1 MATSLEKI
9 RNIGIIAHIDAGK
22 TTVTE
27 RMLFTSGA
35 KHRAGAVDSGTTTT
49 DDDPEEAE
57 RGITIYSACVQFP
70 WKDIVINLIDTPGH
84 VDFTAEV
91 ERSLR
96 VLDGGVVVFS
106 AREGVEA
113 QSETVWRQADK
124 YKVPR
129 LAFINKMDREG
140 ADFEAVYEEIG
151 SRLGARTVAIQI
163 PVGQGPAHTAN
174 PFRGIIDLV
183 KMKLLT
189 FPEGKE
195 GTKVVATEITDEDL
209 LGEAQLWRERMLESL
224 YNFSNELMELALAE
238 EPIPESLIH
247 KVVRDATLH
256 LQIQPVF
263 CGSALH
269 GAGVEPILDAVAAY
283 LPNPTDMPPVE
294 GIDPTAKGKAKKGR
308 VGEWESG
315 RETVSSDLPLSPS
328 PPRAII
334 FRKPDPSEP
343 FCGLVFKIQ
352 PYKTGDLAWVRIY
365 SGTLE
370 PNSRVLNS
378 TRGKKEN
385 VAQLWRI
392 HASKKDEQLQ
402 LARAGDIVGVIGL
415 RDSITGDTVCD
426 TREPILLA
434 SIEFPETVIS
444 MSIEPESTEDRKK
457 LAETLTMLRKQD
469 PTFRAEENAETGQT
483 LISGMGELHLE
494 VVQHKLLRD
503 YRLNVKVH
511 KPRVSYRETV
521 AKAAE
526 ATGECSRMI
535 QGTMHAAKVRIRLE
549 PFEKGIG
556 PLTVTNALD
565 HGLPSDMLAVVLEEL
580 ESAGQGGGLLGFPLM
595 RLKATVLGGEVGE
608 TGISEIAFRTAANH
622 AFDQALRAAG
632 PVLLEPI
639 MKLEISTPDEHV
651 GDLVSDLQQR
661 RAIIQSTESRGTA
674 TVLHAEAPL
683 ANLFGYSS
691 AMRSLSQGRA
701 SCSMEPSTYAAAPD
715 DVLQKFLGES

>member
-1 MATSLEKI
+1 MPTPLEKI

-27 RMLFTSGA
+27 RMLFASGS
-35 KHRAGAVDSGTTTT
+35 KHRAGEVDRGTTTT

-70 WKDIVINLIDTPGH
+70 WKDVVINLIDTPGH

-113 QSETVWRQADK
+113 QSETVWRQANK

-140 ADFEAVYEEIG
+140 ADFESVYEEMA
-151 SRLGARTVAIQI
+151 SRLGANAVALQI
-163 PVGQGPAHTAN
+163 PVGQGPAHTNN
-174 PFRGIIDLV
+174 PFRGVIDLV
-183 KMKLLT
+183 RLKLLT

-195 GTKVVATEITDEDL
+195 GNNIVVAEITDEDL
-209 LGEAQLWRERMLESL
+209 ASEAQLWRERMLESL
-224 YNFSNELMELALAE
+224 YNYSNELMELALGE
-238 EPIPESLIH
+238 QDIPEPLIH
-247 KVVRDATLH
+247 KVLRDATLH
-256 LQIQPVF
+256 LQIQPVL

-269 GAGVEPILDAVAAY
+269 GVGVAPILDAVAAY
-283 LPNPTDMPPVE
+283 LPNPTDIPPVE
-294 GIDPTAKGKAKKGR
+294 GIDLKHKGKGKAAEAA
-308 VGEWESG
+308 GEQAK
-315 RETVSSDLPLSPS
+315 T
-328 PPRAII
+328 IK
-334 FRKPDPSEP
+334 RKPDPSEP

-352 PYKTGDLAWVRIY
+352 PYKTGDLSWVRVY
-365 SGTLE
+365 SGELE

-378 TRGKKEN
+378 TRDKKEN

-392 HASKKDEQLQ
+392 HASKKDEQIES
-402 LARAGDIVGVIGL
+402 ARAGDIVGVIGL
-415 RDSITGDTVCD
+415 RDSITGDTLCD

-457 LAETLTMLRKQD
+457 LADTLAMLRKQD
-469 PTFRAEENAETGQT
+469 PTFRADENPETGQT

-494 VVQHKLLRD
+494 VIQHRLLRD
-503 YRLNVKVH
+503 FRLNVKVH
-511 KPRVSYRETV
+511 KPRVSYRETI
-521 AKAAE
+521 ARSAE
-526 ATGECSRMI
+526 AIGECSRMI
-535 QGTMHAAKVRIRLE
+535 QGVNHAAKVRLRIE
-549 PFEKGIG
+549 PFEKGLA
-556 PLTVTNALD
+556 PVTVTNSLQ
-565 HGLPSDMLAVVLEEL
+565 HGLPSDMLTVVLEEL

-595 RLKATVLGGEVGE
+595 RLKVTVLGGEVGE
-608 TGISEIAFRTAANH
+608 SGISEIAFRTATNQ
-622 AFDQALRAAG
+622 AFDQALGAAG
-632 PVLLEPI
+632 PVLLEPV
-639 MKLEISTPDEHV
+639 MKLEISTPDDHV

-701 SCSMEPSTYAAAPD
+701 SCSMEPSTYAPAPD
-715 DVLQKFLGES
+715 DVLKKFLGES

>member
-1 MATSLEKI
+1 MATPLEKI

-70 WKDIVINLIDTPGH
+70 WRDIVINLIDTPGH

-140 ADFEAVYEEIG
+140 ADFETVYEEIG
-151 SRLGARTVAIQI
+151 SRLGANTVAMQI
-163 PVGQGPAHTAN
+163 PVGQGPAHTAK
-174 PFRGIIDLV
+174 PFSGIVDLV
-183 KMKLLT
+183 RMKLLT

-195 GTKVVATEITDEDL
+195 GTKVVASEITDEDV

-224 YNFSNELMELALAE
+224 YNYSNELMELALAE
-238 EPIPESLIH
+238 EPIPEALIH

-283 LPNPTDMPPVE
+283 LPNPTDVPPVE
-294 GIDPTAKGKAKKGR
+294 GVEVDQKPKSKGKAAAATDDVKK
-308 VGEWESG
+308 
-315 RETVSSDLPLSPS
+315 
-328 PPRAII
+328 I
-334 FRKPDPSEP
+334 FRKPDPTEP

-352 PYKTGDLAWVRIY
+352 PYKTGDLAWIRIY

-378 TRGKKEN
+378 TRDKKEN

-392 HASKKDEQLQ
+392 HASKKDEQLNS
-402 LARAGDIVGVIGL
+402 ARAGDIVGVIGL

-457 LAETLTMLRKQD
+457 LAETLAMLRKQD

-511 KPRVSYRETV
+511 KPRVSYREMV

-535 QGTMHAAKVRIRLE
+535 QGTLHAAKVRIRLE

-595 RLKATVLGGEVGE
+595 RLKATVLGGQVGE

>member
-1 MATSLEKI
+1 MATPLEKI

-27 RMLFTSGA
+27 RMLFASGA
-35 KHRAGAVDSGTTTT
+35 KHRAGEVDMGTTTT

-70 WKDIVINLIDTPGH
+70 WKDVVVNLIDTPGH

-113 QSETVWRQADK
+113 QSETVWRQANK
-124 YKVPR
+124 YHVPR

-140 ADFEAVYEEIG
+140 ANFEAVFEQIEN
-151 SRLGARTVAIQI
+151 RLGARPVALQI
-163 PVGQGPAHTAN
+163 PVGEGPAHTAN
-174 PFRGIIDLV
+174 PFRGVIDLV
-183 KMKLLT
+183 KMKLLN

-195 GTKVVATEITDEDL
+195 GNKIIEADIADADL
-209 LGEAQLWRERMLESL
+209 ASEAQLWRERLLESL
-224 YNFSNELMELALAE
+224 YDYSNELMELALAE
-238 EPIPESLIH
+238 EPIPERLIH
-247 KVVRDATLH
+247 KVVRDATVH
-256 LQIQPVF
+256 LQIQPVL

-269 GAGVEPILDAVAAY
+269 GMGVQPILDAVAAY
-283 LPNPTDMPPVE
+283 LPNPLEMPPVE
-294 GIDPTAKGKAKKGR
+294 GVDLKVKGKGKAAEAAAGEAKKIR
-308 VGEWESG
+308 
-315 RETVSSDLPLSPS
+315 
-328 PPRAII
+328 
-334 FRKPDPSEP
+334 RKPDPAEP
-343 FCGLVFKIQ
+343 FCGLVFKVQ

-365 SGTLE
+365 SGTLD

-378 TRGKKEN
+378 TRDKKEN

-392 HASKKDEQLQ
+392 HASKKDEQLDG
-402 LARAGDIVGVIGL
+402 ARAGDIVGVIGL
-415 RDSITGDTVCD
+415 RDSITGDTLCD

-444 MSIEPESTEDRKK
+444 MAIEPESTDDRKK
-457 LAETLTMLRKQD
+457 LGETLEMLRKQD
-469 PTFRAEENAETGQT
+469 PTFRFKENPETGQT
-483 LISGMGELHLE
+483 LIFGMGELHLE
-494 VVQHKLLRD
+494 VIQHRLLRD
-503 YRLNVKVH
+503 FKLKVRIH
-511 KPRVSYRETV
+511 KPRVSYRETIER
-521 AKAAE
+521 AAE
-526 ATGECSRMI
+526 TAGEVNRVI
-535 QGTMHAAKVRIRLE
+535 QGVQHAAKVRIRLE
-549 PFEKGIG
+549 PFEKGVG
-556 PLTVTNALD
+556 PVTVTNVLD
-565 HGLPSDMLAVVLEEL
+565 HGLPSEMLDVVLEEL

-595 RLKATVLGGEVGE
+595 RIKATVLGGQVAESGP
-608 TGISEIAFRTAANH
+608 SEIAFRTATNQ

-651 GDLVSDLQQR
+651 GDLVGDLQQR
-661 RAIIQSTESRGTA
+661 RAIIHSTESRGTA

-701 SCSMEPSTYAAAPD
+701 SCSMEPSTYTPAPP
-715 DVLQKFLGES
+715 DVMQKFLGEA